1 MVAHSS
7 VEGNQGTEEPRSS
20 TDASPEVSQS
30 RASRSRQLADSRPIF
45 ETHFRPFKNERDS
58 NTISNTT
65 SMLEESGF
73 YWGPMTVEEAH
84 HKLKKEPVGT
94 FLMRDSRQV
103 NVFYTLSYK
112 AANGPVNIR
121 INFKNSTFSLTG
133 SKECFDS
140 LFKLLEYY
148 LKSPK
153 KALIRPYR
161 KEPVQS
167 LQQLC
172 RRRIIETCGGK
183 DIDRIP
189 VHPILK
195 DFLHAFPYPL

>member
-7 VEGNQGTEEPRSS
+7 VEGNQGTEEHQAR
-20 TDASPEVSQS
+20 TEASPEVSQS
-30 RASRSRQLADSRPIF
+30 QRPRPSQLAAVIQ
-45 ETHFRPFKNERDS
+45 THFRPFNYARDFK
-58 NTISNTT
+58 TIAKTT

-84 HKLKKEPVGT
+84 QKLKKEPVGT
-94 FLMRDSRQV
+94 FLIRDSCQSD
-103 NVFYTLSYK
+103 VFFTLSYT
-112 AANGPVNIR
+112 AQNGPVSIR
-121 INFKNSTFSLTG
+121 ITFKNSKFSLTG
-133 SKECFDS
+133 SKQSFDC
-140 LFKLLEYY
+140 LFKLLELYIS
-148 LKSPK
+148 SPK
-153 KALIRPYR
+153 KGLVRPYR

-195 DFLHAFPYPL
+195 DFLHAFPHPL

>member
-7 VEGNQGTEEPRSS
+7 GTEES
-20 TDASPEVSQS
+20 TASTEPSPEVSQS
-30 RASRSRQLADSRPIF
+30 QRSKPSQQEAGSRTVFQ
-45 ETHFRPFKNERDS
+45 THFRPFNVERDFK
-58 NTISNTT
+58 TINKTT

-84 HKLKKEPVGT
+84 QKLKKEPVGT
-94 FLMRDSRQV
+94 FLIRDSRQV
-103 NVFYTLSYK
+103 DVFFTLSYK
-112 AANGPVNIR
+112 AQNGPMSVR
-121 INFKNSTFSLTG
+121 INFKNSKFSLTG
-133 SKECFDS
+133 SKESFDS

-148 LKSPK
+148 ISSPK
-153 KALIRPYR
+153 KGLVRPYR